1 MNNTNKFD
9 PEMVSPDDQEQREE
23 RMIRIPVNLTAG
35 IAAVLFSAFIFIVM
49 PVQVIVSEKD
59 VVDGRAFPT
68 LLMAVMLLCGAALIV
83 KDLYKILRKEPL
95 EWKTINVHTE
105 LKALVLFG
113 ILFVTYLL
121 AKLTDLFAIGAVFC
135 CVSFLLY
142 FKCRKKSYYVITLV
156 VAVAIWAVFR
166 FVLNVDF

>member
-1 MNNTNKFD
+1 M
-9 PEMVSPDDQEQREE
+9 
-23 RMIRIPVNLTAG
+23 
-35 IAAVLFSAFIFIVM
+35 
-49 PVQVIVSEKD
+49 
-59 VVDGRAFPT
+59 
-68 LLMAVMLLCGAALIV
+68 
-83 KDLYKILRKEPL
+83 
-95 EWKTINVHTE
+95 HTE
-105 LKALVLFG
+105 LKALVIFG
-113 ILFVTYLL
+113 ILFVTYVL